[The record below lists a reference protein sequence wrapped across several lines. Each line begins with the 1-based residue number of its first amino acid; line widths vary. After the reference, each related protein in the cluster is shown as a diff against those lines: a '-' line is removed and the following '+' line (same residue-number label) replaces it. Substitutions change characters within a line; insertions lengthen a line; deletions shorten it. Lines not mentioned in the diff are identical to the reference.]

1 MLLAT
6 VRFYCANFVRFFL
19 PQQREIPVC
28 KGTDSHAR
36 RYTVRYRHKRGWVK
50 VLWIAVSLVMLC
62 FPLLPLILGL
72 GFFSIFLSFAILDET
87 V

>member
-6 VRFYCANFVRFFL
+6 IRFYCANFVRFFL

-28 KGTDSHAR
+28 KGTESHNR
-36 RYTVRYRHKRGWVK
+36 RYTVQYRQKRGRVRS
-50 VLWIAVSLVMLC
+50 LWIAVSLVMLC
-62 FPLLPLILGL
+62 FPLLPLLLGL
-72 GFFSIFLSFAILDET
+72 GFFSAFLSFAILDET